1 FPNPDLGSYISF
13 RDRLR
18 HIEEPF
24 ALKIPKAAWR
34 GNINNSVREALMAVV
49 NNTSSSDGGESDWA
63 DVATMKGHRLHMAE
77 FCKYMFAIH
86 TEGIAWSGRLRYL
99 QNCESVAVVHQP
111 LEYQAHY
118 YDLLVEEGPEQ
129 NYIAVRNDFSDLEE
143 KIKHYLARPALA
155 ERVAK
160 TSAATFRD
168 RYLTPAA
175 EACYWRRMVRSWAD
189 CQAFKPEQYEDVHQS
204 DGSVWKKQRG
214 VDWEA
219 FLVRD
224 PGFKLEF
231 PGKEKEKEKG
241 KDGRGED
248 GR

>member
-1 FPNPDLGSYISF
+1 MVSVVGLGAWGGA
-13 RDRLR
+13 RGMG
-18 HIEEPF
+18 
-24 ALKIPKAAWR
+24 IPGGGHGGGGAC
-34 GNINNSVREALMAVV
+34 VLVLDAVQYR
-49 NNTSSSDGGESDWA
+49 A
-63 DVATMKGHRLHMAE
+63 DPATK
-77 FCKYMFAIH
+77 
-86 TEGIAWSGRLRYL
+86 
-99 QNCESVAVVHQP
+99 
-111 LEYQAHY
+111 
-118 YDLLVEEGPEQ
+118 Q

-175 EACYWRRMVRSWAD
+175 EACYWRRMIRSWAD
-189 CQAFKPEQYEDVHQS
+189 CQAFKPEQYDDVRQP
-204 DGSVWKKQRG
+204 DGSVWKRQRG

-231 PGKEKEKEKG
+231 PGKEKEK
-241 KDGRGED
+241 DGR
-248 GR
+248 R

>member
-1 FPNPDLGSYISF
+1 
-13 RDRLR
+13 
-18 HIEEPF
+18 
-24 ALKIPKAAWR
+24 
-34 GNINNSVREALMAVV
+34 MAVV
-49 NNTSSSDGGESDWA
+49 NNSASDDWA

-129 NYIAVRNDFSDLEE
+129 VSFFFCLGCWSWGVGHGAWVSRAGGGVVVPDAWYLVQYRADPAITKQNYIAVRNDFSDLEE

-175 EACYWRRMVRSWAD
+175 EACYWRRMIRSWAD
-189 CQAFKPEQYEDVHQS
+189 CQAFKPEQYDDVRQP
-204 DGSVWKKQRG
+204 DGSVWKRQRG

-231 PGKEKEKEKG
+231 PGKEKEK
-241 KDGRGED
+241 DGRGED